1 MNTHMSTLFP
11 ALQKF
16 YNALKQ
22 LKLFSE
28 NNSFFDNIGCIDTFL
43 SEYRSVTFALQ
54 TSLGTKDHPDYIK
67 NREEFL
73 SKDKKISKWLNDQRV
88 TITHKHPFKL
98 KKILRIVIYNSD
110 SSYELKRYEQT
121 VEHEES
127 FEDYFQII
135 RNTFLSIATPEI
147 YFSVQFHFVDEDDAH
162 ELNIFDFIESGI
174 TSMWQF
180 LHAMKVDMKD
190 ETEVTAKLMRKI
202 DEIVL
207 SIPHRWALDV
217 IDYCYYREGDLF
229 ERGES
234 FNWMM
239 PDIRIPTEMLIQH
252 VQQMSKT
259 VTTFYEAFIYLHTL
273 AYIKQNHHIM
283 STFFVEYDDGTYQ
296 TLAFL
301 ATIRTTMYRY
311 INRVSDLISQNRV
324 LNVYLVTE
332 AVAYGINII
341 SLPKFLQL
349 NYKEKMAY
357 RTKTFL
363 MFYKVSQI
371 GEIDTKAIDSDSL
384 IDRLSVSVAI
394 GRMKSSTSYSI
405 NDIML
410 SPIVEQFKTKLR

>member
-1 MNTHMSTLFP
+1 MSTLFP

-16 YNALKQ
+16 YNALKH
-22 LKLFSE
+22 LKQFSE

-67 NREEFL
+67 NREEFFA
-73 SKDKKISKWLNDQRV
+73 KDKNLSKWLNDQRV

-110 SSYELKRYEQT
+110 SSFELKRYEQT

-127 FEDYFQII
+127 FEDYFQTI

-147 YFSVQFHFVDEDDAH
+147 YFSVQFHFVDEEDAH
-162 ELNIFDFIESGI
+162 ELNIFDFIESGV

-190 ETEVTAKLMRKI
+190 ETEVTAKLMQKI

-207 SIPHRWALDV
+207 SIPHRWALDA

-229 ERGES
+229 EKGKS

-239 PDIRIPTEMLIQH
+239 PDIRISTEMFIQQ

-259 VTTFYEAFIYLHTL
+259 VKTFYEAFIYLHTL

-311 INRVSDLISQNRV
+311 INKVSDLISKNKV

-332 AVAYGINII
+332 AVSYGGVNKRH
-341 SLPKFLQL
+341 LPMFLQL

-363 MFYKVSQI
+363 MFCKVSKI
-371 GEIDTKAIDSDSL
+371 GEIDTKFIDSDSL

-394 GRMKSSTSYSI
+394 GNMKNQADDSI
-405 NDIML
+405 HNVML